1 MRRILSILL
10 IAIFSFVFWI
20 QDANAQANN
29 TNTECPSLKCDTY
42 CCAAC
47 SACANGHTEVCQS
60 CFNRC
65 PTTG

>member
-29 TNTECPSLKCDTY
+29 TNTECPSLKRDTY
-42 CCAAC
+42 WIDIL
-47 SACANGHTEVCQS
+47 
-60 CFNRC
+60 
-65 PTTG
+65 PW